1 MSFQA
6 ADAPTTDRT
15 SVPGPDRFQPRPGQL
30 SQDAVQAQGP
40 ARGIAIA
47 VLISLPFW
55 ALVALAIFLLR

>member
-1 MSFQA
+1 
-6 ADAPTTDRT
+6 
-15 SVPGPDRFQPRPGQL
+15 
-30 SQDAVQAQGP
+30 VQAQGP